1 VHLVK
6 LWFSV
11 ARADAD
17 PAAEAALVGATST
30 AAAPWTVLADDDER
44 RACLEA
50 LRHVLSV
57 LDYRGRRDDVVGRP
71 DPLLV
76 APVPPSLLP
85 TG

>member
-1 VHLVK
+1 
-6 LWFSV
+6 
-11 ARADAD
+11 
-17 PAAEAALVGATST
+17 
-30 AAAPWTVLADDDER
+30 VLAADDER
-44 RACLEA
+44 RACIEA
-50 LRHVLSV
+50 LWHVLSV